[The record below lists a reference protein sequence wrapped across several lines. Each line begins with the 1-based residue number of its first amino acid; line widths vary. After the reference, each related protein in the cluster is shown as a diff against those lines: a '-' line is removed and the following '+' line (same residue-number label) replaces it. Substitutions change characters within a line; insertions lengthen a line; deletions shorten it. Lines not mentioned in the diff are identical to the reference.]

1 VALDGEAL
9 AGGNQ
14 QRVVVGRQTAQP
26 GVEFARSEV
35 SMVTRAALFLAL
47 ILTAPITGCGGPFI
61 LLPGGALEGSTV
73 ATPNSWAFTDAVK
86 TVQIETL
93 PADPYSVN
101 IWVIA
106 LGEHLYVHAGANRST
121 WVANLEA
128 DPNVRLRVN
137 DSIYELVA
145 SRVDG
150 QEEFD
155 RFSDA
160 YEQKYGRRPRNEDV
174 AEAYLF
180 RLGAR

>member
-1 VALDGEAL
+1 M
-9 AGGNQ
+9 
-14 QRVVVGRQTAQP
+14 TK
-26 GVEFARSEV
+26 S
-35 SMVTRAALFLAL
+35 AASFLLAL
-47 ILTAPITGCGGPFI
+47 LLTAPTAGCGRPLL
-61 LLPGGALEGSTV
+61 LLPGGALDGPTASN
-73 ATPNSWAFTDAVK
+73 PDGWSFTDAVK
-86 TVQIETL
+86 TVQLETL

-121 WVANLEA
+121 WVENLEA
-128 DPNVRLRVN
+128 DPDVRLRVH
-137 DSIYELVA
+137 DSIYELA
-145 SRVDG
+145 ATRVDA

-160 YEQKYGRRPRNEDV
+160 YEHKYGRRPRNGNV

>member
-1 VALDGEAL
+1 MMMRLV
-9 AGGNQ
+9 
-14 QRVVVGRQTAQP
+14 
-26 GVEFARSEV
+26 
-35 SMVTRAALFLAL
+35 LAL
-47 ILTAPITGCGGPFI
+47 MLAVPLAGCGGPFV

-73 ATPNSWAFTDAVK
+73 ATPDDWSFTDAVK
-86 TVQIETL
+86 TVQLETL

-106 LGEHLYVHAGANRST
+106 VDENLYVHAGANRST
-121 WVANLEA
+121 WVENMEM

-137 DSIYELVA
+137 DAIYELAA
-145 SRVDG
+145 SRVDR

-160 YEQKYGRRPRNEDV
+160 YEQKYGRRPRNESV